1 MLREDYCEGR
11 KKVFNMTVVQSGSCG
26 EGVRDCDSDIGAPE
40 EMEGEAEMKMA
51 FSASGVGDG
60 CSKCG
65 GVSKYNREEER
76 FGSGVDFIV
85 RLKKVIR
92 YRRRKPMKMEEEE
105 EELSHQNSRHDHD
118 NLIPK
123 LASNLRASSSSSWT
137 FFLASVVII
146 IIILQSVSQGSF
158 VSAIDLTPHGGI
170 YHQRDEFSFAST
182 ASISQSEYGGAG
194 DDMIMTCSRP
204 TKSSRAA
211 KYLAIKQLD
220 IPCDMADKK
229 AAWCNLPGDKYP
241 WHAVR
246 RFVFE
251 NQGLMRRMYGE
262 VRQLSL
268 LRMEFEDD
276 LDDELE
282 EERRGPPRAP
292 PLPEDHR
299 RNSIL
304 TEIFDESL
312 PRVLS
317 QSPPEDQLLLR
328 DHNNLI
334 NIRGSTPRTFPSV
347 SSSSS
352 STSEAAATSE
362 TEPVTSSSATPQM
375 FGGNSGASSSSEEML
390 RIMNGVNNETTATT
404 TATEVTIPSEQVTT
418 DSVATT
424 SSELN
429 GTTTSNTVVDLGGE
443 TGSPVTS
450 GSVRSGVAVEEV
462 VVTEEATQS
471 TTSGVTETENNEE
484 EQEQALAQGGGVV
497 TTTEEIV
504 LETLSEDEQVVDQAP
519 VVEPMGT
526 QQQLNDG
533 LEIGGMGS
541 DESHDFLNLD
551 KNHILYFDDVG
562 KNRRPVGGG
571 GGGGG
576 GDQYLQPPPQHEQ
589 QQPPSQGKLKAVNA
603 CPVKEEVV
611 APYWANNTRGEILAL
626 LNLYPFEQY
635 IHWERCNHE
644 NKQMFC
650 RQGCRCEQQY
660 RLHRLLAFDPTNEC
674 RGIFS
679 DWFRFP
685 SCCVCRC
692 YLNEYEL
699 MMLNAAGQDNPPPP
713 SSAGS
718 PKSRTSDRIRSPR
731 KILLEQ
737 LVDGPD
743 VHGVDDIHFFYKQG
757 FNHEHNHGAQPRRK
771 RREI

>member
-1 MLREDYCEGR
+1 
-11 KKVFNMTVVQSGSCG
+11 MTV
-26 EGVRDCDSDIGAPE
+26 GVDDCGAPDT
-40 EMEGEAEMKMA
+40 MEG
-51 FSASGVGDG
+51 SRSDGG

-65 GVSKYNREEER
+65 GGGRN
-76 FGSGVDFIV
+76 GSDISDSDPFIL
-85 RLKKVIR
+85 RTRRGTK
-92 YRRRKPMKMEEEE
+92 YRRRDEEVVD
-105 EELSHQNSRHDHD
+105 LDVKDGYS
-118 NLIPK
+118 LVIP
-123 LASNLRASSSSSWT
+123 SSWT
-137 FFLASVVII
+137 LLLASLVII
-146 IIILQSVSQGSF
+146 ICSISA
-158 VSAIDLTPHGGI
+158 VSAIDLTPHGGF
-170 YHQRDEFSFAST
+170 YHQRDEFSS
-182 ASISQSEYGGAG
+182 SQSEYGGGG

-220 IPCDMADKK
+220 IPCDMVDKK

-282 EERRGPPRAP
+282 EERRMPPRAP
-292 PLPEDHR
+292 PLTEDHR

-304 TEIFDESL
+304 TEILDESL

-317 QSPPEDQLLLR
+317 QSPPGDQLLLR
-328 DHNNLI
+328 DHNNLM
-334 NIRGSTPRTFPSV
+334 NGRGSTPRSFP
-347 SSSSS
+347 
-352 STSEAAATSE
+352 A
-362 TEPVTSSSATPQM
+362 
-375 FGGNSGASSSSEEML
+375 GAVENYKQRSSEELL
-390 RIMNGVNNETTATT
+390 RIMNNET
-404 TATEVTIPSEQVTT
+404 TEVTIPSEQVTT
-418 DSVATT
+418 DSVVLVA
-424 SSELN
+424 SELLN
-429 GTTTSNTVVDLGGE
+429 GTTTTTVVDLGE
-443 TGSPVTS
+443 TGAPVTA
-450 GSVRSGVAVEEV
+450 GSVRSGVAEEVV

-471 TTSGVTETENNEE
+471 TASGITEMENGTDE
-484 EQEQALAQGGGVV
+484 EQALLAAVGGGVV
-497 TTTEEIV
+497 TTTEEITMSSLNENGDDEV
-504 LETLSEDEQVVDQAP
+504 VNQEPGSEQV
-519 VVEPMGT
+519 GLNLN
-526 QQQLNDG
+526 QQLNDG
-533 LEIGGMGS
+533 GMEIGGMGS

-571 GGGGG
+571 S
-576 GDQYLQPPPQHEQ
+576 DQYAQPPRQEDMQ
-589 QQPPSQGKLKAVNA
+589 QQAAQGKLKAVNA

-699 MMLNAAGQDNPPPP
+699 MMLNAAGQDNPPP

-771 RREI
+771 RQV